1 MIQKKTQ
8 IAYMKMTAGASC
20 DEDSMMGFGVDLWFL
35 RKWARCSENAVCV
48 DMALLV
54 AISNDKDFIIIC
66 YIYYLLNIMSPLFIH
81 F

>member
-20 DEDSMMGFGVDLWFL
+20 DEDSMTGFGVDLWFL
-35 RKWARCSENAVCV
+35 RKWARCSENAVCE

-54 AISNDKDFIIIC
+54 AISND
-66 YIYYLLNIMSPLFIH
+66 YISLMYLFYILSIKYNVPTVIH